1 MARKRPADTHTN
13 SITRPLYLSASYFY
27 RDTDEVIA
35 THEGQTSLGRYGR
48 YSNPTWTAVEER
60 LAELDGAEAALVLT
74 TGMTAIATATLA
86 LLPTGGR
93 LLYGTPCYRNA
104 KLFFSEMLPKF
115 GIETHGLD
123 ISDPERFA
131 GALADCVDRG
141 PPDAI
146 FLETP
151 SNPHL
156 YLADLKRIRGLIPD
170 ACLLIAD
177 STLATPCNMQ
187 PLAHGADLV
196 VHSLTKYLSGHGDVM
211 GGAVS
216 GRQDLI
222 DAVRAY
228 RNVLGGI
235 LDPQAAFLVNRSL
248 DTLRM
253 RMDAVNRSGAEVAA
267 HLQRAPGVAR
277 VYHTSLSQH
286 PHAALAERYLSGH
299 GGVVSFEIDGSAED
313 TTAFV
318 EALELPY
325 MGSNFGAPTS
335 LVEQV
340 AVFSYYRSSPEDR
353 RQLGLSDQLV
363 RLSLGY
369 EPVKDLIA
377 DLDQALC
384 RAFDHGAVNRKL
396 SAE

>member
-1 MARKRPADTHTN
+1 MARKRPADTHANT
-13 SITRPLYLSASYFY
+13 ITQPLYLSASYFY
-27 RDTDEVIA
+27 RDTEEVIA
-35 THEGQTSLGRYGR
+35 THEGRTSLGRYGR
-48 YSNPTWTAVEER
+48 YSNPTWTVVEDR
-60 LAELDGAEAALVLT
+60 LAALDGAEAALVLT

-86 LLPTGGR
+86 LLPAGGR
-93 LLYGTPCYRNA
+93 LVYSTPCYRNA
-104 KLFFSEMLPKF
+104 SFLFAEVLPKL
-115 GIETHGLD
+115 GIRTRGLD
-123 ISDPERFA
+123 ISDPEGFA
-131 GALADCVDRG
+131 KALAQRVDRA
-141 PPDAI
+141 PPDAV

-156 YLADLKRIRGLIPD
+156 YLADLERLRRLLPE
-170 ACLLIAD
+170 ACLIIVD

-187 PLAHGADLV
+187 PLARGADLV

-211 GGAVS
+211 GGAIC
-216 GRQDLI
+216 GRRDLI
-222 DAVRAY
+222 DAVRQY

-248 DTLRM
+248 DTLTM
-253 RMDAVNRSGAEVAA
+253 RMDAINRSGAAVAA
-267 HLQRAPGVAR
+267 YLQRAPGVAR
-277 VYHTSLSQH
+277 VFHTSLSDH
-286 PHAALAERYLSGH
+286 PHAALANRYLSGH
-299 GGVVSFEIDGSAED
+299 GGVVSFEIDGTAED
-313 TTAFV
+313 TRAFV
-318 EALELPY
+318 EALELPF

-353 RQLGLSDQLV
+353 HALGLSDRLV

-377 DLDQALC
+377 DLGQALHS
-384 RAFDHGAVNRKL
+384 AVGPGAANRKL